1 MRGLSFLLFCI
12 SYGFAYGFSLFSLV
26 DVPNQ
31 IEVRNEKATLII
43 EKDPWKVS
51 MKHVNGQVQFEEYE
65 SLQFLIEDE
74 WIAIRSFESIEFKKE
89 NEVAINAV
97 LSNARKIRVNVSK
110 VQDFGFSIEV
120 DVSDATKVRGTNR
133 LVPVEEV
140 YGFGETWNGEL
151 GQRGENIEIWNHVG
165 TPDECSYMPYYVS
178 TNNYAFFLNY
188 GGRVSFDVGQKH
200 SGKLVYEATTGS
212 YEAFLFAGESVADA
226 IANYLKETGMP
237 AKPPRWAFKPWFW
250 LMGDPAYPGAGI
262 ESLRDYHFMEMINKL
277 DSMNYP
283 VGVTWFEPPWQ
294 TARTTFIANPDF
306 TENIVKTIDEIED
319 AGVKVLGW
327 TVPYTTVGAANFD
340 EAVKNNY
347 LVRNPDLSVDT
358 SQARVSSSGEIM
370 GNYYNYID
378 FYHPGASA
386 WWKDQI
392 SASLRYGLRG
402 FKLDAGQNLQ
412 EDALISGDRLGK
424 DYHNSYALEYNRVF
438 FEALTEIYEDDFLM
452 IPRATWVGSTSY
464 TNFKWPG
471 DLSGTFGNNGLPSSL
486 YSSLSLAM
494 SGFPFVSS
502 DIGGFEKDKRTPE
515 DVWIRWAQFG
525 TFLPGMQTLQMPW
538 WFSKEAQDHFR
549 FLTHLHTDLIPYW
562 QSLAYQAS
570 EGGDP
575 ILRPLVLDYQNDLNT
590 WPIDDQF
597 MVGPYI
603 LVAPIINPEPER
615 DVYLPEGQ
623 WIDFWD
629 PQNLISGKQKIR
641 WLKEKGREGLWKFPL
656 YIKEGAILPMEVSDV
671 ISGFGSPEHKDHIT
685 IAVWPKEKGS
695 SQFILKDREGPVKI
709 NVGKVTGD
717 DLRIDWTPSRM
728 DYIFRIQYN
737 NKPSSVTVISS
748 GRSALLNEL
757 ENLESGKVDGWVFD
771 KSRSLLFIRTQS
783 YDTLQSLLITKK

>member
-1 MRGLSFLLFCI
+1 MRSFFFFLFCT
-12 SYGFAYGFSLFSLV
+12 SHVFVKGFSPLSLV
-26 DVPNQ
+26 DNPGQ
-31 IEVRNEKATLII
+31 IELKNEMATLII
-43 EKDPWKVS
+43 EKEPWKVS
-51 MKHVNGQVQFEEYE
+51 MKNVNGQVQFEEYE
-65 SLQFLIEDE
+65 SLQFLIKDK
-74 WIAIRSFESIEFKKE
+74 WISIRSFESIEFKKE
-89 NEVAINAV
+89 NEVAVNAV

-110 VQDFGFSIEV
+110 VQGFGFSIKV
-120 DVSDATKVRGTNR
+120 DVSDATKVRGMNR
-133 LVPVEEV
+133 LVSVEEV

-151 GQRGENIEIWNHVG
+151 GQRGEYIEIWDHVG

-200 SGKLVYEATTGS
+200 SEKLVYEATTGS
-212 YEAFLFAGESVADA
+212 YEAFLFTGERMADA

-262 ESLRDYHFMEMINKL
+262 ASLRDHHFMEMIDKL

-294 TARTTFIANPDF
+294 TARTTFIANPEF
-306 TENIVKTIDEIED
+306 TEDIETTIEEIED

-327 TVPYTTVGAANFD
+327 TVPYTTVGASNFS
-340 EAVKNNY
+340 EAVANDY
-347 LVRNPDLSVDT
+347 LVKNPDLTIDT
-358 SQARVSSSGEIM
+358 AEAKVSSSGEIL
-370 GNYYNYID
+370 GDYYNYID
-378 FYHPGASA
+378 FYNPRAKE
-386 WWKDQI
+386 WWKRQV
-392 SASLRYGLRG
+392 SASLNYGLRG

-412 EDALISGDRLGK
+412 EDALISGGRLGK
-424 DYHNSYALEYNRVF
+424 DYHNAYALEYNRVF
-438 FEALTEIYEDDFLM
+438 FEALTDTYGDDFLM

-525 TFLPGMQTLQMPW
+525 AFLPGMQTLQMPW
-538 WFSKEAQDHFR
+538 WFSKEAQGHFR
-549 FLTHLHTDLIPYW
+549 YLTHLHTDLIPYW
-562 QSLAYQAS
+562 QSLAYLAS
-570 EGGDP
+570 EAGDP

-590 WPIDDQF
+590 WSIDDQF

-603 LVAPIINPEPER
+603 LVAPIINSEPER
-615 DVYLPEGQ
+615 DVYLPEGR

-629 PQNLISGKQKIR
+629 PENRMNGKQKIQ
-641 WLKEKGREGLWKFPL
+641 WSKEKGRDGLWKFPL
-656 YIKEGAILPMEVSDV
+656 FIKEGAILPMEISNA
-671 ISGFGSPEHKDHIT
+671 ISGFGSPDHKDYIT
-685 IAVWPKEKGS
+685 IAIWPKENGT
-695 SQFILKDREGPVKI
+695 SQFVLRDLEDPVEIIVTQKVDSELK
-709 NVGKVTGD
+709 
-717 DLRIDWTPSRM
+717 IDWTRSKM
-728 DYIFRIQYN
+728 NYIFRIECN
-737 NKPSSVTVISS
+737 EEPSGVRLVSS
-748 GRSALLNEL
+748 GNTVPLKRL
-757 ENLESGKVDGWVFD
+757 ENLGNSKIDGWVFD
-771 KSRSLLFIRTQS
+771 KSRALLFIRKQS
-783 YDTLQSLLITKK
+783 GNAAQSLLITKK